1 MFTSRSIGPFLIFS
15 VWTCE
20 LCLNAGQSGFP
31 PRIERVA
38 DRMRIRIESGRP
50 LAAAAEALEAEYG
63 WQINYEDPQSFC
75 PQEVSEISD
84 QPKPHAANAARVLV
98 PKPVRFE
105 PTYAQ
110 PLNPPTAAE
119 RRATIAR
126 VLEAARREIARN
138 FTFLEAG
145 GSIDLIPSGF
155 FDENCK
161 FITRASIMDAR
172 VYLPPGPRNFERAL
186 QEFTAALS
194 KATGRQVG
202 LGSAPLNFLT
212 QTQLALASMGG
223 PARSVLRRL
232 IEASRRKLAWRLLV
246 DPGTGKAALNLHFVD
261 RAERQS
267 GK

>member
-20 LCLNAGQSGFP
+20 LCLNAGQSGFRG
-31 PRIERVA
+31 RIERA
-38 DRMRIRIESGRP
+38 GDRMRIRIESGRP
-50 LAAAAEALEAEYG
+50 LAAVAETLEAEYG

-75 PQEVSEISD
+75 PQEISEIQD
-84 QPKPHAANAARVLV
+84 QLKAHTANGARVV
-98 PKPVRFE
+98 IPKPVRFE

-138 FTFLEAG
+138 FTFLEAD

-161 FITRASIMDAR
+161 FITRASILDAR
-172 VYLPPGPRNFERAL
+172 VYLPPGPRNLERAL
-186 QEFTAALS
+186 QEFVAALS
-194 KATGRQVG
+194 KSTGRQVG
-202 LGSAPLNFLT
+202 LGTVPTSFLS
-212 QTQLALASMGG
+212 QTQLTLAAMGG
-223 PARSVLRRL
+223 PARSVLRRM
-232 IEASRRKLAWRLLV
+232 IAAGRRRLAWQLLV
-246 DPGTGKAALNLHFVD
+246 DPGTGKAVLNLHFVD
-261 RAERQS
+261 RAER
-267 GK
+267 